1 MTESDL
7 EDEGSDPA
15 GKVPGMASLED
26 LEARVTA
33 LEEQARYTRQ
43 DAAAAR
49 ILAGTA
55 DRDVSEFKQ
64 TLNGHTKVLNAVR
77 ETQVEQGQRLDRVE
91 TKLGSVETKLGS
103 VDDRVG
109 TLEAKVDSGFT
120 KINVS
125 MDRIAQLLQQV
136 IDKD

>member
-1 MTESDL
+1 
-7 EDEGSDPA
+7 
-15 GKVPGMASLED
+15 MASLED
-26 LEARVTA
+26 LEARVNV
-33 LEEQARYTRQ
+33 LEEQMRHTRQ

-49 ILAGTA
+49 VLAGTA

-77 ETQVEQGQRLDRVE
+77 ETQVEDHAQLDR
-91 TKLGSVETKLGS
+91 
-103 VDDRVG
+103 
-109 TLEAKVDSGFT
+109 LEAKVDSGFT

-125 MDRIAQLLQQV
+125 VEQIGRLLQQV